1 MTIFFGGAYLTHA
14 QLKKS
19 ATGTILGF
27 LMLFPST
34 ALAGDLTSTITALP
48 TSILTSFL
56 ATLPPA
62 TLATWDPASPT
73 FNPTTANFALL
84 SPAQIDL
91 VLDSSAQSVL
101 NALPS
106 DTFFSFSVNQLSN
119 TLGALLPTNLG
130 GLTTSLTSLPSSSLA
145 TALDSL
151 PPALLSGLSSNLFS
165 GVPSAQISTLINS
178 MSSVGLSG
186 LTSLAGLTTAQL
198 SSVLPSITSSLLGS
212 LPSTIFSGLSGTA
225 LNGVLSGL
233 PPGVLESLGSEV
245 FSSLPAS
252 VLGSLSSSVLS
263 ALGPGVASSISS
275 AISGVLGGPFVPV
288 KDFEL
293 IAKFTTYSK
302 NFDTYAKQV
311 NLALTGAPDS
321 IRATIAGGNPGGVA
335 KTKCATKPNPY
346 PATAYSNGSWADAS
360 SISGSTIPLSIT
372 SASLKAGQVAINDS
386 ASLRC
391 LLQELVEWEK
401 LGLSIQ
407 IHSMLKTYIA
417 DAQAKQLNNQL
428 VGKIS
433 AANLNWAKSGNEVVN
448 NSVVSTEAV
457 YNTNASQS
465 IYNVKARAL
474 EHTIAQAAG
483 DPASG
488 DPIGSL
494 GICEPWRL
502 DTAANSARNNK
513 LSVEDPMFSAT
524 SRTQCGLA
532 NPSDFGKF
540 SDNFNDPSGVGGMDM
555 FISLLSNPAASPLG
569 AATQLDEETAGRLA
583 RQEQAKRD
591 EFANTGAR
599 ADIECS
605 GTADDPYCLDTL
617 GTAVTPQFQNQD
629 NVTRSSGAGFEAV
642 QDGNTLDGGASG
654 DLEDQSVELNTSPGG
669 LLGYSEA
676 GIANAPTAVNELV
689 REFYDV
695 IDIGYFGISAQTTD
709 WAQATMLMIY
719 DEMKFSSTSPEVIV
733 TAGAAADPTGY

>member
-34 ALAGDLTSTITALP
+34 ALAGDLTSTINALP
-48 TSILTSFL
+48 TTILTNFL
-56 ATLPPA
+56 ATLPLA

-91 VLDSSAQSVL
+91 ILDSSAQSVL
-101 NALPS
+101 NALPP
-106 DTFFSFSVNQLSN
+106 DTFLNFSVSQLTG
-119 TLGALLPTNLG
+119 TLSALLPTNLG
-130 GLTTSLTSLPSSSLA
+130 GLTTSLTALPT
-145 TALDSL
+145 TALAAALDGM
-151 PPALLSGLSSNLFS
+151 PPALLSGLSSTLFS
-165 GVPSAQISTLINS
+165 AVPAAQITSLINS
-178 MSSVGLSG
+178 MSSVGLAG
-186 LTSLAGLTTAQL
+186 LTNLAGLTATQL
-198 SSVLPSITSSLLGS
+198 SAVLPSITSGLLSS
-212 LPSTIFSGLSGTA
+212 LPSSIFSGLSGTA

-233 PPGVLESLGSEV
+233 PPGVLGSLGSEV

-263 ALGPGVASSISS
+263 ALGPGVASSISA

-311 NLALTGAPDS
+311 NSALTGAPDS
-321 IRATIAGGNPGGVA
+321 IRDTIAGGNPGGVA
-335 KTKCATKPNPY
+335 KSKCATKP
-346 PATAYSNGSWADAS
+346 AYILGGVGGLDPEAYTEGSWTDAS
-360 SISGSTIPLSIT
+360 SGASSTIPTTISV
-372 SASLKAGQVAINDS
+372 KVNNS

-465 IYNVKARAL
+465 IYNVKGRTL

-513 LSVEDPMFSAT
+513 LSVEDPMFSAP

-532 NPSDFGKF
+532 NPNDFGKF

-555 FISLLSNPAASPLG
+555 FIDLLSNPQNSPLG
-569 AATQLDEETAGRLA
+569 AATQLDAETAGRLA

-629 NVTRSSGAGFEAV
+629 NVTRSSSAGFEAV
-642 QDGNTLDGGASG
+642 QDGNTLDGGAQG